1 MTCKEKQVKLL
12 MKYIKTMS
20 QEVAAAKAGMS
31 LRSARNYIKTGG
43 PQLTSKEWKW
53 RQTHPDAFATVW
65 EVVEEML
72 RREPG
77 LQARTI
83 LQWLIDT
90 YPDQKFAWK
99 QLRTLQRRI
108 RRWRALS
115 GPDKEVMFAQNLQPG
130 KQSQSDW
137 TNCNDLKVT
146 IQRRPFPHNLL
157 HFMLPFSR
165 WETAFIS
172 QTESFDNLVSGFIKA
187 VSELGGVA
195 AEHRTDNLTAAVNN
209 HGNRPVFNES
219 YSALLSHYD
228 VSPSKNNPGQSHEN
242 GSVEK
247 SHDILKSALRQALSI
262 RGSRDF
268 SSQDEYEVFLKRV
281 IDRRNSARRERI
293 AVEVAH
299 LKPLPDS
306 HWNDPKELR
315 TRVTSFS
322 TVSVDRVLYS
332 VPSRLIGRELRVL
345 LYPEVVRF
353 FLGNTLVQE
362 TSRLEP
368 GSKKINYRHVIS
380 QLVRKP
386 NAFANYQHREELFP
400 SVTFRRAYDAW
411 RAARAE
417 RADREYLKILNLA
430 AMNSEQDVETALV
443 VLLDSNHLPD
453 AASVRE
459 LIQEHQPQPP
469 ELTISAPDLCSYDSL
484 LLHLTTKQKET
495 L

>member
-1 MTCKEKQVKLL
+1 
-12 MKYIKTMS
+12 
-20 QEVAAAKAGMS
+20 
-31 LRSARNYIKTGG
+31 
-43 PQLTSKEWKW
+43 
-53 RQTHPDAFATVW
+53 
-65 EVVEEML
+65 
-72 RREPG
+72 
-77 LQARTI
+77 
-83 LQWLIDT
+83 
-90 YPDQKFAWK
+90 
-99 QLRTLQRRI
+99 
-108 RRWRALS
+108 
-115 GPDKEVMFAQNLQPG
+115 
-130 KQSQSDW
+130 
-137 TNCNDLKVT
+137 
-146 IQRRPFPHNLL
+146 
-157 HFMLPFSR
+157 
-165 WETAFIS
+165 
-172 QTESFDNLVSGFIKA
+172 
-187 VSELGGVA
+187 
-195 AEHRTDNLTAAVNN
+195 
-209 HGNRPVFNES
+209 
-219 YSALLSHYD
+219 
-228 VSPSKNNPGQSHEN
+228 
-242 GSVEK
+242 
-247 SHDILKSALRQALSI
+247 
-262 RGSRDF
+262 
-268 SSQDEYEVFLKRV
+268 
-281 IDRRNSARRERI
+281 
-293 AVEVAH
+293 
-299 LKPLPDS
+299 
-306 HWNDPKELR
+306 
-315 TRVTSFS
+315 
-322 TVSVDRVLYS
+322 
-332 VPSRLIGRELRVL
+332 LIGRELRVL